1 MLPKIVNRR
10 NTTLEIANKLNST
23 TRRREKV
30 EIIGKR
36 RKNKLRLRMLHK
48 DIWEKSRRIM
58 KVELIRKQIS
68 EEAGVINVKKEN
80 MKSIKGIG

>member
-1 MLPKIVNRR
+1 MLPKILNRR
-10 NTTLEIANKLNST
+10 NTTLEIANKLNSA

-36 RKNKLRLRMLHK
+36 RKNKLRLRMLLK
-48 DIWEKSRRIM
+48 DIWIKSRRIM

-68 EEAGVINVKKEN
+68 EEAGAINVKKEN
-80 MKSIKGIG
+80 MESLKGIG